1 MLDSTVVC
9 RRALGCEWGGED
21 THGTFGVLKLHRHRP
36 SILFSVEVHGRQ
48 AALAPA
54 SYSFLSKP
62 RQDCRSINAG
72 RAALAAHAA
81 RWQDVAWTDS
91 VSACRPNAPVALQ
104 AIGEAFFHKAWSTPC
119 AHCRR
124 VHHLEGC
131 ALERKGAA
139 CIQCN
144 IQSAVR
150 QARALAR
157 CGRSLSPGAA
167 DSHAHAKLERN
178 GVHPSVSFGR
188 PFGSACALR
197 SRLQVVC
204 LPQRHAVVVAA
215 SFAVCRGPARVG
227 QLPRWRLRGASAL
240 PISAGFVEMVL

>member
-1 MLDSTVVC
+1 MTARRRWRLPTLPTCVSQTARTRPPTLP
-9 RRALGCEWGGED
+9 RRARRVGG
-21 THGTFGVLKLHRHRP
+21 
-36 SILFSVEVHGRQ
+36 
-48 AALAPA
+48 A
-54 SYSFLSKP
+54 
-62 RQDCRSINAG
+62 
-72 RAALAAHAA
+72 RARRA
-81 RWQDVAWTDS
+81 Q
-91 VSACRPNAPVALQ
+91 ACRQNAPVALQ
-104 AIGEAFFHKAWSTPC
+104 AMGEAVYHQAC
-119 AHCRR
+119 AHSRR

-144 IQSAVR
+144 AVR

-197 SRLQVVC
+197 SRLHVVC

-240 PISAGFVEMVL
+240 PVSAGIVEMVLQMRLPPAGSELPRLECGLQRAGHDR